1 MPPENSEETHWF
13 AQNLLPHEAM
23 LRAWLLSRYPAGVDV
38 DDVIQE
44 AYLKV
49 LGARKKGPVNAPK
62 AFLFATA
69 RNLALNAVRYA
80 KVRGEDAVAP
90 LDEFEVLDEGAGVHE
105 TVARNQELEI
115 LTKAIQTLPDRCRQI
130 FTLRKVY
137 GMSQRDIT
145 KKLNISA
152 RTVNAHISIGVNK
165 VSIENQG
172 GRVSREERIKK
183 EASDWV
189 ALQDRGLSA
198 REQDAFFE
206 WLAEDPLH
214 SEVYSRRRFV
224 WREMNV
230 LVDWKP
236 EHSLEP
242 NPDLLAVSKKR
253 SKLVWFSA
261 ISGIAALLAIGLFLN
276 GQWES
281 AKQSGSVMLAAGE
294 GARFYEHHVL
304 EDGSTVELNRGAQV
318 SVRFT
323 EGKRL
328 VDLLSGEAHFTVEK
342 DPSRPFIVRARGT
355 VVQAVG
361 TAFNVLLNSEE
372 VEVLVTEGRVLVNP
386 SIATTRESVIDEREP
401 LVRALNAGQRSVVDL
416 GAANNPPEI
425 EEVTSEDIEKRLAW
439 KNELLDFTNTPLS
452 EVVLEFNRRN
462 HTQLVIGDASLNE
475 LPIIGS
481 LKPQN
486 LDGFVQMLELT
497 DGVVAERDG
506 VSKIILR
513 EAN

>member
-1 MPPENSEETHWF
+1 MSIEGESMRFSEE
-13 AQNLLPHEAM
+13 
-23 LRAWLLSRYPAGVDV
+23 SRVG
-38 DDVIQE
+38 
-44 AYLKV
+44 
-49 LGARKKGPVNAPK
+49 
-62 AFLFATA
+62 
-69 RNLALNAVRYA
+69 
-80 KVRGEDAVAP
+80 
-90 LDEFEVLDEGAGVHE
+90 
-105 TVARNQELEI
+105 
-115 LTKAIQTLPDRCRQI
+115 
-130 FTLRKVY
+130 
-137 GMSQRDIT
+137 
-145 KKLNISA
+145 
-152 RTVNAHISIGVNK
+152 
-165 VSIENQG
+165 
-172 GRVSREERIKK
+172 K

-189 ALQDRGLSA
+189 ALQDRGFTA
-198 REQDAFFE
+198 EEQDAFFE

-214 SEVYSRRRFV
+214 SEIYSRRRMV
-224 WREMNV
+224 WKEMNV
-230 LVDWKP
+230 LADWKP

-242 NPDLLAVSKKR
+242 NPDLLAVSRKR

-261 ISGIAALLAIGLFLN
+261 ISGLAAILAIGLFLN
-276 GQWES
+276 SQWEN

-294 GARFYEHHVL
+294 GARVYEHHVL

-328 VDLLSGEAHFTVEK
+328 VDLLTGEAHFTVAK
-342 DPSRPFIVRARGT
+342 DSSRPFIVRARGT

-386 SIATTRESVIDEREP
+386 SIATTNESVIDESEP
-401 LVRALNAGQRSVVDL
+401 LVRELNAGQRSIVNLHADYAV
-416 GAANNPPEI
+416 PEI
-425 EEVTSEDIEKRLAW
+425 EEISFEVIEKRLAW

-497 DGVVAERDG
+497 DGVQAERDG
-506 VSKIILR
+506 DSKIILR
-513 EAN
+513 KAE